1 MQKDIKKDNIGI
13 IIDDTRLDVEKCNEI
28 YRNNENN
35 IIYCL
40 GVSKITPK
48 EMEKRIIENDTED
61 DWSSYIPKTL
71 RSMLCENTISE
82 SKENRKKC
90 MRLKNIKYVDT
101 SEDRE
106 DVLNQIIN
114 DLENILI

>member
-28 YRNNENN
+28 YGNNENN

-82 SKENRKKC
+82 SKENKK
-90 MRLKNIKYVDT
+90 MYEAKKY
-101 SEDRE
+101 
-106 DVLNQIIN
+106 
-114 DLENILI
+114 